1 MAMKY
6 GADATNFT
14 SPTTT
19 ADTAISIEAAS
30 GEVAEVVYLSMQ
42 GSGVA
47 AAADTPHRA
56 AGAFCDFTTQ
66 GTPGST
72 PTPEVFGGTG
82 TSLMTCDIEYTAE
95 PTNINTVQ
103 PVSFGFNQRGGMT
116 WAVPRGEGLWV
127 IGGATEDGFVW
138 TVVAQAAGA
147 VDAQM
152 HWWEPRA

>member
-6 GADATNFT
+6 GVDATNFA
-14 SPTTT
+14 SPVTTP
-19 ADTAISIEAAS
+19 DTAISITMGS
-30 GEVAEVVYLSMQ
+30 GEMAEIIYLGMQ

-47 AAADTPHRA
+47 AVADTPHRA
-56 AGAFCDFTTQ
+56 AGAFCDFATA
-66 GTPGST
+66 GTPGSS
-72 PTPEVFGGTG
+72 PTPEPFGGAG
-82 TSLMTCDIEYTAE
+82 TSLAEADIEYSAE

-103 PVSFGFNQRGGMT
+103 PVSFGFNARGG
-116 WAVPRGEGLWV
+116 WAWSVPRNEGLYV

-147 VDAQM
+147 IDAQM